1 MVNSLRILRVIVYRV
16 GQAPFSNIPMTILT
30 QRRRLL
36 CSLFA
41 GFCLPLESQSAQLD
55 YAERDEVRLWAAQF
69 SERYQIDFSWTL
81 NTLHQARYLE
91 VAHKIMSRP
100 KLTATSTPK
109 NWLAH
114 RNMFLTAERIQS
126 GVAFYRENAEALS
139 LAYAK
144 WHVPAEIITAVIGI
158 ETIYGKKMGRYL
170 VIDALCTLSFDYTR
184 RAQFFRN
191 ELSAYLL
198 WCNRTKRDPLA
209 VRGSFAGAIGM
220 CQFMPSSI
228 LQYGQ
233 DMDDDGDVDLI
244 LSASDA
250 IGSVGNYLSQA
261 GWSRDLPLT
270 WECEAN
276 ENIARELDCGGI
288 NTNTTLQ
295 NALDAGVLPR
305 EPISNPLKTPV
316 LLVDLPIQCKD
327 GSSLTLWRLATQNYA
342 ALLHY
347 NQSYFYA
354 ESVCELATKIAYHA
368 GIAKAA
374 HESAA

>member
-1 MVNSLRILRVIVYRV
+1 
-16 GQAPFSNIPMTILT
+16 
-30 QRRRLL
+30 
-36 CSLFA
+36 
-41 GFCLPLESQSAQLD
+41 
-55 YAERDEVRLWAAQF
+55 
-69 SERYQIDFSWTL
+69 
-81 NTLHQARYLE
+81 
-91 VAHKIMSRP
+91 
-100 KLTATSTPK
+100 
-109 NWLAH
+109 
-114 RNMFLTAERIQS
+114 
-126 GVAFYRENAEALS
+126 
-139 LAYAK
+139 
-144 WHVPAEIITAVIGI
+144 
-158 ETIYGKKMGRYL
+158 
-170 VIDALCTLSFDYTR
+170 
-184 RAQFFRN
+184 
-191 ELSAYLL
+191 
-198 WCNRTKRDPLA
+198 
-209 VRGSFAGAIGM
+209 M

-276 ENIARELDCGGI
+276 ENIARELDCGCI

-368 GIAKAA
+368 SIAKAA
-374 HESAA
+374 DESAA

>member
-144 WHVPAEIITAVIGI
+144 WHVPAENYYCSYWHRNNLWQENG
-158 ETIYGKKMGRYL
+158 
-170 VIDALCTLSFDYTR
+170 ALPRHRCIVYALIRLY
-184 RAQFFRN
+184 A
-191 ELSAYLL
+191 
-198 WCNRTKRDPLA
+198 K
-209 VRGSFAGAIGM
+209 
-220 CQFMPSSI
+220 SSI
-228 LQYGQ
+228 
-233 DMDDDGDVDLI
+233 
-244 LSASDA
+244 
-250 IGSVGNYLSQA
+250 
-261 GWSRDLPLT
+261 
-270 WECEAN
+270 
-276 ENIARELDCGGI
+276 
-288 NTNTTLQ
+288 
-295 NALDAGVLPR
+295 
-305 EPISNPLKTPV
+305 
-316 LLVDLPIQCKD
+316 
-327 GSSLTLWRLATQNYA
+327 
-342 ALLHY
+342 
-347 NQSYFYA
+347 F
-354 ESVCELATKIAYHA
+354 
-368 GIAKAA
+368 
-374 HESAA
+374 